1 MRVRDDGDVVEQKAP
16 TPPPVVPFNSL
27 KVNDNLTLAVVAA
40 HDLLPN
46 LSIQIAC
53 LVFNEIDSFCTIHR
67 KGWTL
72 FNTSKEVLYNPKAEE
87 LFAPVVGPD
96 CLSRSQQEK
105 AQRNMLAGFVEEA
118 HLSEFQFEAQRKT
131 FAACGKFCLFI
142 LLHEYNYGMRCG
154 VLIFVNY
161 FCRLRIRSKHW

>member
-118 HLSEFQFEAQRKT
+118 HLSEFQFEAQRKN